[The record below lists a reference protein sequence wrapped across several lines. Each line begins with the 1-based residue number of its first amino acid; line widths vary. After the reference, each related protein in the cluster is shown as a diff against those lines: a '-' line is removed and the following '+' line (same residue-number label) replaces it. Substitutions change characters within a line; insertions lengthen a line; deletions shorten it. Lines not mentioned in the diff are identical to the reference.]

1 MIISLFPTG
10 RCYLYNSFCYRGFFR
25 EVIIKERMPTQ
36 IFSTTCIAI
45 IFLNYVL
52 QSLYINSN
60 VQVEHVLKKIF
71 WKSQHVNGLV
81 PEISS
86 SCNISETYPSSVFQ
100 VLFWCVFWSLMCKCS
115 LKVNKSVDIAK
126 STIFDNILLH
136 VSNQALKVDICFI
149 MEL

>member
-1 MIISLFPTG
+1 MIISLFPAG

-86 SCNISETYPSSVFQ
+86 SETYPSSVFQ

-136 VSNQALKVDICFI
+136 VSNQALKVDICLI